1 MSPVRIPFL
10 LMGLKLVALAFYALV
25 LVAMRH
31 HLFVWSVFAPRLL
44 YVLIDLAWET
54 LRSVTLLCALPTEP
68 ARGYTREGSP
78 RKLR

>member
-1 MSPVRIPFL
+1 MRIPFL

-44 YVLIDLAWET
+44 YLLIDLAWET
-54 LRSVTLLCALPTEP
+54 LRSATLLCVLPTEP
-68 ARGYTREGSP
+68 ARAHAREASP
-78 RKLR
+78 RRKLR